1 MSSAYSISQY
11 FTMGSSGVQVRSSG
25 YARFA
30 DTKIPAE
37 VLDGTATVSFTGI
50 LTKYKGEA
58 QFTLIDL
65 NGVKKA
71 DGSNWY

>member
-1 MSSAYSISQY
+1 
-11 FTMGSSGVQVRSSG
+11 MGKTGVQVRSSG

-30 DTKIPAE
+30 DTEIPE
-37 VLDGTATVSFTGI
+37 EILNGSATVTFTGI

-71 DGSNWY
+71 DGTNWY